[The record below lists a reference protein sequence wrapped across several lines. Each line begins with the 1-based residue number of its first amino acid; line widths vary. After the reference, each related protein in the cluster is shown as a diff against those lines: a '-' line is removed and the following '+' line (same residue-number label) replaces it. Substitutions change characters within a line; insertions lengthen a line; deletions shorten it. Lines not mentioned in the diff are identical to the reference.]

1 MAEPEVEVQP
11 EPTPEPEPA
20 KVEQTPEERI
30 RSHNAK
36 LSAEDVDLVR
46 AKLLETTHTF
56 PSGERALTAA
66 LADLGLEKREPAK

>member
-1 MAEPEVEVQP
+1 MAEPEVEVQL
-11 EPTPEPEPA
+11 EPTPEPA
-20 KVEQTPEERI
+20 KAEETPEERI

-36 LSAEDVDLVR
+36 LSAADVDLVR

-66 LADLGLEKREPAK
+66 LADLGLEKREPTK

>member
-1 MAEPEVEVQP
+1 MAESKDDVQP
-11 EPTPEPEPA
+11 EPV

-30 RSHNAK
+30 RAHNAK
-36 LSAEDVDLVR
+36 LSAADVDLVR

-66 LADLGLEKREPAK
+66 LAELGLAKREPVEESQPK